1 MWGSPTTVKAGPRS
15 EAARVLLA
23 LLEGETPVQVISV
36 NVGLPREVIWKGM
49 TVQTGIFKDPVDGPV
64 TIKKLNLTGD
74 QQADLTVHGGAE
86 KAVYAYPAEHYEYWR
101 KKLPEVPEVPFSWGK
116 FGENL
121 TTEGLAEDS
130 LCIGDRLRVGSAILM
145 VTQPRMPCYK
155 LALRFD
161 RDDMIKSFLTSQRS
175 GFYFSV
181 IEEGEV
187 QAGSKVEIVSRDPQ
201 RVAVVDIV
209 RLYLRQAHDPE
220 ILHRAMNV
228 SALPQHWKA
237 ELAMKVGHA

>member
-1 MWGSPTTVKAGPRS
+1 M
-15 EAARVLLA
+15 
-23 LLEGETPVQVISV
+23 QVISV

-49 TVQTGIFKDPVDGPV
+49 TVHTGIFKDPVDGSV
-64 TIKKLNLTGD
+64 TIRELNLAGD

-86 KAVYAYPAEHYEYWR
+86 KAVYAYPSEHYEYWR
-101 KKLPEVPEVPFSWGK
+101 RKLPEVPFSWGK

-155 LALRFD
+155 LALRFE
-161 RDDMIKSFLTSQRS
+161 RDDMIKHFLTSQRS

-181 IEEGEV
+181 VEEGEA
-187 QAGSKVEIVSRDPQ
+187 QAGSKVEIMSRDPH

-220 ILHRAMNV
+220 LLHRAMNV
-228 SALPQHWKA
+228 SALPQNWKT
-237 ELAMKVGHA
+237 ELAARVDRA